1 MVMKY
6 LDPKADLTF
15 KKIFGNHPTRLI
27 SLLNALLPLSDEE
40 QIHEIKYLPTELVPE
55 NNSYRYAITNILC
68 TDAKSNKFCVVIRI
82 EWSNFF
88 EHRVQF
94 LASELYVNPA
104 IKQVKYF
111 AQYPTY
117 SLNLI
122 SDTFK
127 YNTPDFIHNYH
138 VVYDKDTHKVIE
150 DLHFTFIE
158 LPKFTPH
165 SITDKRMMVLWLRFL
180 TEINEETK
188 EVPSDLLNDPE
199 IGKAVEELEI
209 SGFTDAELRAY
220 DKFWDSVSVERTLL
234 DDRYQKGKEEGR
246 AEGKEEG
253 RAEGKEEGRAEGM
266 SQRSLEIA
274 RNLLSLGLPIDQ
286 ITQATGLTEE
296 EIELLKES

>member
-15 KKIFGNHPTRLI
+15 KKIFGNHPARLI
-27 SLLNALLPLSDEE
+27 SLLNALLPLSEEE

-82 EWSNFF
+82 EWSDAFQQ
-88 EHRVQF
+88 RVQF

-122 SDTFK
+122 NDIFAHD
-127 YNTPDFIHNYH
+127 TPDFIHNYRIVH
-138 VVYDKDTHKVIE
+138 DKDSNKVIE
-150 DLHFTFIE
+150 GLHFTFIE
-158 LPKFTPH
+158 LPKFTSH
-165 SITDKRMMVLWLRFL
+165 SIADKRMMVLWLRFL
-180 TEINEETK
+180 TEINSDTK
-188 EVPSDLLNDPE
+188 EIPADLLNDPE

-209 SGFTDAELRAY
+209 SGFSDAELWAY
-220 DKFWDSVSVERTLL
+220 DKFWDSVSVERTLI
-234 DDRYQKGKEEGR
+234 DDSYQKGIEKGIE
-246 AEGKEEG
+246 KS
-253 RAEGKEEGRAEGM
+253 M
-266 SQRSLEIA
+266 NQRSLEIA
-274 RNLLSLGLPIDQ
+274 RKMLAKGMDE
-286 ITQATGLTEE
+286 AMVMDMTGLTAE
-296 EIELLKES
+296 EIKQMKL

>member
-1 MVMKY
+1 MKY

-15 KKIFGNHPTRLI
+15 KKIFGNHPARLI
-27 SLLNALLPLSDEE
+27 SLLNALLPLSEEE

-82 EWSNFF
+82 EWSDAFQQ
-88 EHRVQF
+88 RVQF

-122 SDTFK
+122 NDIFAHD
-127 YNTPDFIHNYH
+127 TPDFIHNYRIVH
-138 VVYDKDTHKVIE
+138 DKDSNKIIE
-150 DLHFTFIE
+150 GLHFTFIE

-165 SITDKRMMVLWLRFL
+165 SIADKRMMVLWLRFL
-180 TEINEETK
+180 TEINSNTK
-188 EVPSDLLNDPE
+188 EIPADLLNDPE

-209 SGFTDAELRAY
+209 SGFSDAELWAY
-220 DKFWDSVSVERTLL
+220 DKFWDSVSVERTLI
-234 DDRYQKGKEEGR
+234 DDSYQKGIEKGIE
-246 AEGKEEG
+246 KS
-253 RAEGKEEGRAEGM
+253 M
-266 SQRSLEIA
+266 NQRSLEIA
-274 RNLLSLGLPIDQ
+274 RKML
-286 ITQATGLTEE
+286 TQGMDEAMVMDMTGLTAE
-296 EIELLKES
+296 EIKQMKL

>member
-1 MVMKY
+1 MKY

-15 KKIFGNHPTRLI
+15 KKIFGNHPKRLI
-27 SLLNALLPLSDEE
+27 SLLNALLPLSEEE
-40 QIHEIKYLPTELVPE
+40 QIQEIKYLPTELVPE

-68 TDAKSNKFCVVIRI
+68 TDAKSNKFCVVKRI
-82 EWSNFF
+82 EWSDAFQL
-88 EHRVQF
+88 RVQF

-165 SITDKRMMVLWLRFL
+165 SIADKRMMVLWLRFL
-180 TEINEETK
+180 TEINSDTK
-188 EVPSDLLNDPE
+188 EIPADLLNDPE

-209 SGFTDAELRAY
+209 SGFSDAELWAY
-220 DKFWDSVSVERTLL
+220 DKFWDSVSVERTLI
-234 DDRYQKGKEEGR
+234 DDSYKKGIEKS
-246 AEGKEEG
+246 
-253 RAEGKEEGRAEGM
+253 M
-266 SQRSLEIA
+266 NQRSLEIA
-274 RNLLSLGLPIDQ
+274 RKMLAKGMDE
-286 ITQATGLTEE
+286 ATVMDMTGVTAE
-296 EIELLKES
+296 EIKQMKL

>member
-15 KKIFGNHPTRLI
+15 KKIFGNHPARLI
-27 SLLNALLPLSDEE
+27 SLLNALLPLSEEE

-82 EWSNFF
+82 EWSDAFQQ
-88 EHRVQF
+88 RVQF

-122 SDTFK
+122 NDIFAHD
-127 YNTPDFIHNYH
+127 TPDFIHNYRIVH
-138 VVYDKDTHKVIE
+138 DKDSNKVIE
-150 DLHFTFIE
+150 GLHFTFIE

-165 SITDKRMMVLWLRFL
+165 SIADKRMMVLWLRFL
-180 TEINEETK
+180 TEINSNTK
-188 EVPSDLLNDPE
+188 DIPADLLNDPE
-199 IGKAVEELEI
+199 IGKAVEDLEV

-220 DKFWDSVSVERTLL
+220 NKFWDSVSVERTLL
-234 DDRYQKGKEEGR
+234 DDRYQKGMEKGMEKGR
-246 AEGKEEG
+246 AEGELSK
-253 RAEGKEEGRAEGM
+253 
-266 SQRSLEIA
+266 SQEIA
-274 RNLLSLGLPIDQ
+274 RNLLTLGVPIAQ
-286 ITQATGLTEE
+286 IIQATGLSPEK
-296 EIELLKES
+296 IERLKKA